1 MRCVQEEFFMRIALI
16 PGSFDP
22 ITLGHVNIIERAAK
36 MFDKVYVAVMIN
48 DSAKYDKS
56 LCSKQ
61 YLFTMEERLELAR
74 LSVSHIEN
82 AEAIARSGML
92 IDLCDELEATAI
104 VKGIRNAADLEYEM
118 IHARWNKAHNERA
131 ETLFLPADETLVAV
145 SSTAVRQMLAEKNY
159 DALCGVLHEKAI
171 GYLQER

>member
-1 MRCVQEEFFMRIALI
+1 MKIALV

-56 LCSKQ
+56 LSSKQ
-61 YLFTMEERLELAR
+61 YMFDMEERLEMTR
-74 LSVSHIEN
+74 LSVAHIEN

-92 IDLCDELEATAI
+92 IDLCDELKVTCI

-118 IHARWNKAHNERA
+118 IHAKWNKAHNDRA
-131 ETLFLPADETLVAV
+131 ETLFLPADERLTAV
-145 SSTAVRQMLAEKNY
+145 SSTEVRRIIESGDI
-159 DALCGVLHEKAI
+159 DALSGIIHENALNYLKNCGN
-171 GYLQER
+171 

>member
-1 MRCVQEEFFMRIALI
+1 MRIALI

-48 DSAKYDKS
+48 DSAKYDS
-56 LCSKQ
+56 TLSSKK
-61 YLFTMEERLELAR
+61 YMFSMDERLELVR
-74 LSVSHIEN
+74 LSISHIEN

-92 IDLCDELEATAI
+92 IDLCDELQITAI

-118 IHARWNKAHNERA
+118 IHARWNKAHNDRA
-131 ETLFLPADETLVAV
+131 ETLFLPADESLTAV
-145 SSTAVRQMLAEKNY
+145 SSTAVRQMLIDKDYDGLGRIMSAGAVEYLKNNS
-159 DALCGVLHEKAI
+159 
-171 GYLQER
+171 